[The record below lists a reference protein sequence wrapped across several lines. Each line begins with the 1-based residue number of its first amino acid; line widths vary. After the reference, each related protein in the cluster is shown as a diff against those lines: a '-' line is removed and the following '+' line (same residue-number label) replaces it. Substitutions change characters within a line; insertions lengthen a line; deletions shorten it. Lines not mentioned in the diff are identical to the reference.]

1 MDPSLGL
8 LLERLRWPVP
18 RVRWEAARAVARL
31 VRAGDDRALDG
42 LLGWTAKR
50 ALESECLLGLG
61 VIQAFDLADFCPED
75 TARRAV
81 SKPSLA
87 SDWMLRTVYN
97 TRERSAPFR
106 YAVSPQTPAR
116 LNEDA
121 AALFDRL
128 KTWAVPPVF
137 LHTLE
142 RLEGVLDF
150 AFVDRW
156 RHDWSWICRSHG
168 AKVPEPGFVLRPP
181 GQGRS
186 GMLHMP
192 QGEMLVSAYLR
203 TLAYAMHMGKIRAD
217 QAEYDA
223 MLALPMNRG
232 LAELE
237 PVERPGWSRN
247 LLQRWRDSGQ
257 ALVEE
262 IWAQAGRHSRAGET
276 PAALH
281 VVETNET
288 HFIEVDVDVVLGHG
302 TLSAGEPVAETP
314 KFGWEDAEP
323 GCMGGDIQLREA
335 SLGPLVEPMT
345 LACRIAPE
353 HIGRVD
359 ASVALQVKLACLAL
373 GWRRG
378 RVRCRRNDVELQVD
392 TEVVSRWYHWYAEWG
407 PSRFTQLDTV
417 VSSMTT
423 IRRTCLLEYAK
434 SSDLSVALVARVHVG
449 TREHRHQDHSVD
461 VHEFWINPQESEVLA
476 MPDFP

>member
-8 LLERLRWPVP
+8 ILERLRWPVP
-18 RVRWEAARAVARL
+18 RVRWEAARAVAGL
-31 VRAGDDRALDG
+31 VRAGDDGALNA
-42 LLGWTAKR
+42 LLAWTAER
-50 ALESECLLGLG
+50 TLESECLLGLG
-61 VIQAFDLADFCPED
+61 VIHAFDLADFCPED

-81 SKPSLA
+81 TKPSLA
-87 SDWMLRTVYN
+87 SDWMLRTVYDLP
-97 TRERSAPFR
+97 ERSAPFR
-106 YAVSPQTPAR
+106 YTVSPPTPAH

-128 KTWAVPPVF
+128 NTLAVPPVF

-142 RLEGVLDF
+142 WLEGVLDF

-168 AKVPEPGFVLRPP
+168 AKVPRPGFVLCPP

-186 GMLHMP
+186 GALHMP

-203 TLAYAMHMGKIRAD
+203 TLAYAKHMGAMRAD
-217 QAEYDA
+217 QAEYHA
-223 MLALPMNRG
+223 MLAMPMNRG

-247 LLQRWRDSGQ
+247 LLHRWRDSGQ
-257 ALVEE
+257 ALVAE
-262 IWAQAGRHSRAGET
+262 IWAQAGRHTRAGET

-281 VVETNET
+281 VVEMDERD
-288 HFIEVDVDVVLGHG
+288 FIEVDIDVVIGHG
-302 TLSAGEPVAETP
+302 TLNAGEPVAEAP
-314 KFGWEDAEP
+314 KFDWKHAEP
-323 GCMGGDIQLREA
+323 GCMGGGIQLRGG
-335 SLGPLVEPMT
+335 SLGPVT
-345 LACRIAPE
+345 LACPVAPE

-378 RVRCRRNDVELQVD
+378 RVTCRKHDIELQVG
-392 TEVVSRWYHWYAEWG
+392 TEVVSRWHHWYAEWG
-407 PSRFTQLDTV
+407 PSRFTQLDTIA
-417 VSSMTT
+417 SSITT
-423 IRRTCLLEYAK
+423 IQRTWLLAYAE
-434 SSDLSVALVARVHVG
+434 SLDLSVTLVARVRVG

-461 VHEFWINPQESEVLA
+461 VHEFWINPQEHQALA

>member
-8 LLERLRWPVP
+8 LLERLLWPVP
-18 RVRWEAARAVARL
+18 RVRWEAARALARL
-31 VRAGDDRALDG
+31 VRAGNDGALDA
-42 LLGWTAKR
+42 LLRWTAKR
-50 ALESECLLGLG
+50 ALESESLLGLG
-61 VIQAFDLADFCPED
+61 VIHAFDLADFCPED
-75 TARRAV
+75 TARRTV

-87 SDWMLRTVYN
+87 SDWMLRTVYD
-97 TRERSAPFR
+97 THERSAPFR
-106 YAVSPQTPAR
+106 YAVSPQTPAH

-128 KTWAVPPVF
+128 KTMAVPPVF
-137 LHTLE
+137 LRTLE

-150 AFVDRW
+150 GFVDRW
-156 RHDWSWICRSHG
+156 RHDWSWICRSQG
-168 AKVPEPGFVLRPP
+168 GRVPVVQFFLGP
-181 GQGRS
+181 GQGR
-186 GMLHMP
+186 GGTLHMP

-203 TLAYAMHMGKIRAD
+203 TLAYAMHIGTIRAD
-217 QAEYDA
+217 QAEYHA

-237 PVERPGWSRN
+237 PVERPAWSRN

-257 ALVEE
+257 ELVEE
-262 IWAQAGRHSRAGET
+262 IWTQAGRHTRADDT

-281 VVETNET
+281 VVDTDERD
-288 HFIEVDVDVVLGHG
+288 FIEVDIDVVLGHG
-302 TLSAGEPVAETP
+302 TLSAGEPAAEAP

-345 LACRIAPE
+345 LACLVAPE
-353 HIGRVD
+353 HVGRVD
-359 ASVALQVKLACLAL
+359 ASVALEVKLACLAL

-392 TEVVSRWYHWYAEWG
+392 AEVVSRWHHWYAEWG

-417 VSSMTT
+417 VSSITT
-423 IRRTCLLEYAK
+423 IQRTWLLEYAK
-434 SSDLSVALVARVHVG
+434 SSDLSVAIVAWVHVG
-449 TREHRHQDHSVD
+449 TREHRHQDHCVD
-461 VHEFWINPQESEVLA
+461 VHEFWINPQESEILA